1 MWSAGAGAECESG
14 ARAESGDVRGIEG
27 IAWMTHAH
35 VGERH
40 REGGR
45 ERERGGDRE
54 GEGEGEGERDREEE
68 EKGKEKGKLSME
80 KGVLWSQLS

>member
-40 REGGR
+40 SEREER
-45 ERERGGDRE
+45 ERERGR
-54 GEGEGEGERDREEE
+54 GEGTGK
-68 EKGKEKGKLSME
+68 EKGKEKE
-80 KGVLWSQLS
+80 KEREG